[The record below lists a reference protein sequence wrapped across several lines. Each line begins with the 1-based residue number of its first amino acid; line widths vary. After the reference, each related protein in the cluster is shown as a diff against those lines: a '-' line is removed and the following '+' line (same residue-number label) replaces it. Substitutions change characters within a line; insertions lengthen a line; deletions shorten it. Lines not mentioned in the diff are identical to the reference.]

1 MQAINSHTV
10 RVALADNGHEF
21 VAEGGSP
28 RGQDAVHNAVSRWP
42 GWRRTRIKRDTHS
55 TYQGPLNAVSA
66 VALNETSLRVDMS
79 ADAREAVVRLLTQI
93 HLVEAALTSDKPGT
107 FSITDRATMPHQMQA
122 LNALEHLGYRAVLA
136 DDMGLGKTSTALWAF
151 HRSPSTR
158 ALIVCPAS
166 VKFNWQEEVEKT
178 LGEEWVDA
186 TVVIHGSRKVRA
198 DLLAWLPRTHGI
210 VVINYD
216 LLAYLEPAQRT
227 MLQEWMEGEFLMLDE
242 SHYVKDR
249 NAARTRHTRTFKP
262 KHVLCL
268 SGTPVRNTIVDLY
281 TQVEIVHP
289 KTWNSFTD
297 FTRRYCV
304 FRPLSLN
311 GGRRTLQQFAGVQ
324 NERELNAVMS
334 TVQIRRKK
342 EEVLDLPEKTRTFP
356 KLEMDDDTR
365 RIYKSM
371 KDWGIKLLD
380 DLDPNENI
388 FSPRANSAI
397 EVFLRLEQIAQGV
410 MGGIPEPV
418 MERISGLLA
427 KRGLKIEGRPAEIM
441 LPNHP
446 KILWLLECVKTLV
459 QTEQRPVIFCRFNGP
474 LFWLKQNLGYDTIVL
489 HGGVRDKH
497 GAVKDF
503 QDGKAKVMLVQVKMA
518 EGFNLTRSQDAIF
531 LGRDWSP
538 AQNLQAEDRLHRI
551 GQRGTVNIQVP
562 VLRGTVDTVLHD
574 RLAMK
579 ESSART
585 VLAKLTVGELKELLK

>member
-1 MQAINSHTV
+1 MQISTSHSV
-10 RVALADNGHEF
+10 QVDIHEGGEF
-21 VAEGGSP
+21 IARGGSP
-28 RGQDAVHNAVSRWP
+28 KGQDAVHNAISRWP
-42 GWRRTRIKRDTHS
+42 GWRRTRFKDPAFS
-55 TYQGPLNAVSA
+55 TYLGPLNAVSA
-66 VALNETSLRVDMS
+66 VALNETSLRVELTE
-79 ADAREAVVRLLTQI
+79 DAREAVTRLLTRV
-93 HLVEAALTSDKPGT
+93 HCVEQALTSKTPGE
-107 FSITDRATMPHQMQA
+107 FIAPNGRAAMPHQMRA
-122 LNALEHLGYRAVLA
+122 IHALEHMDYRAILA
-136 DDMGLGKTSTALWAF
+136 DDMGLGKTCTALWGF
-151 HRSPSTR
+151 HRSGSTR
-158 ALIVCPAS
+158 ALVVCPAS
-166 VKFNWQEEVEKT
+166 VKFNWQEEVQLA
-178 LGEEWVDA
+178 LGSEWADT
-186 TVVIHGSRKVRA
+186 TVVIHGTRKVRA
-198 DLLAWLPRTHGI
+198 DLLAWLPRSHGV

-227 MLQEWMEGEFLMLDE
+227 LLQEWVKDEFLILDE

-249 NAARTRHTRTFKP
+249 NAARTRHARGFKP
-262 KHVLCL
+262 KHVLCC

-297 FTRRYCV
+297 FVRRYCV
-304 FRPLSLN
+304 MRPLSIN
-311 GGRRTLQQFAGVQ
+311 GGRRQIQQFAGVQ
-324 NERELNAVMS
+324 NEAELNAVMS

-380 DLDPNENI
+380 SLDPSDNI

-418 MERISGLLA
+418 MQRISGLLA
-427 KRGLKIEGRPAEIM
+427 KRGLKIEGRDKEIM

-459 QTEQRPVIFCRFNGP
+459 QTGQRPTIFCRFNGP
-474 LFWLKQNLGYDTIVL
+474 LFWLHQNLGYDAIAL
-489 HGGVRDKH
+489 HGGVKDKH

-538 AQNLQAEDRLHRI
+538 AQNKQAEDRLHRI

-562 VLRGTVDTVLHD
+562 IMRGTVDMVLHD
-574 RLAMK
+574 RLVLK
-579 ESSART
+579 ETSART